1 MRGTAQPVTPDVSGT
16 MRCVARDDDV
26 LLTAR
31 VVGPSLT
38 VAGLAAWILRQVGR
52 EQEARECAEIQ
63 ELIDTSLRQGQTD
76 VRLPRT
82 VVTRAVGLWEAAAEV
97 AETWASE
104 SDGPAHAEWRLQA
117 KRLRIRAESLR
128 KLVRASGQDR
138 DMRLGPDQS

>member
-1 MRGTAQPVTPDVSGT
+1 MRY
-16 MRCVARDDDV
+16 VARDDDV

-38 VAGLAAWILRQVGR
+38 AAGLAAWILLQVGR
-52 EQEARECAEIQ
+52 EQDARECADIQ

-76 VRLPRT
+76 VRVPRT
-82 VVTRAVGLWEAAAEV
+82 VVMRAAELWEATAEL

-104 SDGPAHAEWRLQA
+104 SDRPAHAEWRLQA

-128 KLVRASGQDR
+128 KLARASGYDT
-138 DMRLGPDQS
+138 